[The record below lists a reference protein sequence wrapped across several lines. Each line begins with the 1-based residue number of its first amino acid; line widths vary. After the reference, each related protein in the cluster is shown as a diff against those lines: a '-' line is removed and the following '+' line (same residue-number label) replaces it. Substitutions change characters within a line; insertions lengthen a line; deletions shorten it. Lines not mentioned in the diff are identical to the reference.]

1 MDIVIPNLKKRVDLQ
16 LFKRCFYFSVEPTAK
31 ARLLLVVPING
42 FLDVLMGF
50 RFNFKP
56 VSFQSN

>member
-1 MDIVIPNLKKRVDLQ
+1 MDIVIPNLKNWVDLQ
-16 LFKRCFYFSVEPTAK
+16 LFKRCFYFSMKPASK

-50 RFNFKP
+50 RFNFNP
-56 VSFQSN
+56 ISFQSN